1 VDHSACREYPGSGSA
16 YSRHAMTA
24 RDRGEQPE
32 CFISVD
38 IETAGPVPSRYAI
51 LSIGACLVDD
61 PEQTFYVELQ
71 PEHTLAMPEALA
83 VTGLSIADLQRAGE
97 PPQRAMEMFEDWVLS
112 ECPAGHRP
120 VFTAFNAA
128 FDWMFVADYFERFLG
143 RNPFGH
149 SALDIKAFAMGSGN
163 TTWAATSMDVLAAR
177 HLGGRALTHNALA
190 DAEDQAELF
199 RHLLDERAALTGDV
213 TTTVTLGE

>member
-1 VDHSACREYPGSGSA
+1 
-16 YSRHAMTA
+16 MTA
-24 RDRGEQPE
+24 RNHADKPE

-38 IETAGPVPSRYAI
+38 IETAGPVPSRYAV
-51 LSIGACLVDD
+51 LSIGACLVED
-61 PEQTFYVELQ
+61 PEQTFYVELK
-71 PEHTLAMPEALA
+71 PEHTAALPEALA
-83 VTGLSIADLQRAGE
+83 VTGLSIEALLERGE
-97 PPQRAMEMFEDWVLS
+97 RPEHAMSMFEDWILNQTTS
-112 ECPAGHRP
+112 GARP

-163 TTWAATSMDVLAAR
+163 TSWAATSMDVLAAE
-177 HLGGRALTHNALA
+177 HLGGRSLTHNALA
-190 DAEDQAELF
+190 DAVDQAELF
-199 RHLLDERAALTGDV
+199 RHLLDERDALTDGS

>member
-1 VDHSACREYPGSGSA
+1 
-16 YSRHAMTA
+16 MTA
-24 RDRGEQPE
+24 RSNGDQPE

-61 PEQTFYVELQ
+61 PDQTFYVELQ
-71 PEHTLAMPEALA
+71 PEHTRAEAEALA
-83 VTGLSIADLQRAGE
+83 VTGLSIEALAERGE
-97 PPQRAMEMFEDWVLS
+97 RPQRAMEMFEDWVLS

-128 FDWMFVADYFERFLG
+128 FDWMFIADYFERFLG

-163 TTWAATSMDVLAAR
+163 TSWAATSMDVLAAR

-190 DAEDQAELF
+190 DAQDQAELF
-199 RHLLDERAALTGDV
+199 RHLLDERDALTEGPV
-213 TTTVTLGE
+213 TTTVSLGE

>member
-1 VDHSACREYPGSGSA
+1 
-16 YSRHAMTA
+16 MTA
-24 RDRGEQPE
+24 RNNGDKPE

-38 IETAGPVPSRYAI
+38 IETAGPVPSKYAI

-61 PEQTFYVELQ
+61 PEQTFYVELK
-71 PEHTLAMPEALA
+71 PEHMAAKTEALA
-83 VTGLSIADLQRAGE
+83 VTGLSMEGLAERGE
-97 PPQRAMEMFEDWVLS
+97 RPVQAMSMFEDWVLT

-143 RNPFGH
+143 RNPFGYT
-149 SALDIKAFAMGSGN
+149 ALDIKAFAMGAGN
-163 TTWAATSMDVLAAR
+163 TSWAATSMDVLAAR

-190 DAEDQAELF
+190 DAQDQAELF
-199 RHLLDERAALTGDV
+199 RHLLEERDALPEAP
-213 TTTVTLGE
+213 TTVVSLGE

>member
-1 VDHSACREYPGSGSA
+1 MS
-16 YSRHAMTA
+16 T
-24 RDRGEQPE
+24 E

-51 LSIGACLVDD
+51 LSIGACLVAD
-61 PEQTFYVELQ
+61 PEQSFYVELQ
-71 PEHTLAMPEALA
+71 PEHTRTEPEALA
-83 VTGLSIADLQRAGE
+83 VTGLSIDDLSRRGE
-97 PPQRAMEMFEDWVLS
+97 TPQRAMEMFEDWVVT

-128 FDWMFVADYFERFLG
+128 FDWMFLADYFERFLG

-149 SALDIKAFAMGSGN
+149 SALDIKAFAMGAGN
-163 TTWAATSMDVLAAR
+163 TSWAATSMDVLSAR

-190 DAEDQAELF
+190 DAQDQAELF
-199 RHLLDERAALTGDV
+199 RHLLDERAALTGEV

>member
-1 VDHSACREYPGSGSA
+1 MSARN
-16 YSRHAMTA
+16 H
-24 RDRGEQPE
+24 GEQPE

-71 PEHTLAMPEALA
+71 PEHTAAIPEALA
-83 VTGLSIADLQRAGE
+83 VTGLSIEHLMSRGE
-97 PPQRAMEMFEDWVLS
+97 RPERAMSMFEDWVLDQV
-112 ECPAGHRP
+112 PGGHRP
-120 VFTAFNAA
+120 VFTAFNAP
-128 FDWMFVADYFERFLG
+128 FDWMFIADYFERHLG
-143 RNPFGH
+143 RNPFGYT
-149 SALDIKAFAMGSGN
+149 ALDIKAFAMGSGN
-163 TTWAATSMDVLAAR
+163 TSWGATSMDVLAAR

-190 DAEDQAELF
+190 DAQDQADLF
-199 RHLLDERAALTGDV
+199 RHLLDERDALAGDV

>member
-1 VDHSACREYPGSGSA
+1 MSATDRE
-16 YSRHAMTA
+16 
-24 RDRGEQPE
+24 DQQE

-38 IETAGPVPSRYAI
+38 IETAGPVPSRFAI

-61 PEQTFYVELQ
+61 PDQTFYVELQ
-71 PEHTLAMPEALA
+71 PEHTAAMPEALA
-83 VTGLSIADLQRAGE
+83 VTGLSIEDLARRGE
-97 PPQRAMEMFEDWVLS
+97 SPQRAMEMFEDWVLS

-120 VFTAFNAA
+120 VFTAFNAP
-128 FDWMFVADYFERFLG
+128 FDWMFLADYFERLLG

-149 SALDIKAFAMGSGN
+149 SALDIKAFAMGAGN
-163 TTWAATSMDVLAAR
+163 TSWAATSMDVLAAR

-190 DAEDQAELF
+190 DAQDQAELF
-199 RHLLDERAALTGDV
+199 RHLLDERDALSGKV